1 MIATRSRRTLAIALL
16 TLAVA
21 LGGAAASRAA
31 VQPRATMALVGGT
44 LIDGHGGTP
53 LRNSVVLIA
62 GSRIIAVGTIGTLA
76 VPAGATVVSTEG
88 HYVLP
93 GLWDMHVHLMLA
105 GHGSYAHWDTAYPQA
120 IADTIMPA
128 TARQSLYAGVTSVR
142 DLGAPLDEILA
153 LRRKIAAGTLEGP
166 TIYAS
171 GPFLQKTPYPGTER
185 FRWGINGPADAR
197 AKVRRIA
204 EAGVD
209 VVKLID
215 HDQFTMEELRALVDE
230 AHARRLPV
238 IAHAHRPEEIRRG
251 LAVGVDGFEHSG
263 LQTAPAYPDDVMAA
277 LRERTAQGARGPLY
291 WTPTIDVLTHFSQRR
306 DDDEYL
312 DDPRWYADL
321 PPRIAADIRQSLQRM
336 DTLAYYRYVP
346 DREPTL
352 QRKFAQLRS
361 SGARLLIGTD
371 AGVPGNFHGYATPE
385 EMVTWVRRYGVDPME
400 TIRAATFWPAAA
412 MGVLERVGTV
422 SPGKEADIIVV
433 PRNPLLEIEVLRD
446 VRVVIK
452 AGRRVR

>member
-1 MIATRSRRTLAIALL
+1 MTRRARRSLIAALL
-16 TLAVA
+16 TLA
-21 LGGAAASRAA
+21 LGASAAAGTPPQ
-31 VQPRATMALVGGT
+31 QPSVTLALVGGT
-44 LIDGHGGTP
+44 LIDGHGGVP
-53 LRNSVVLIA
+53 LRNSVVLVA
-62 GSRIIAVGTIGTLA
+62 GSRIVAVGTVGKLA

-88 HYVLP
+88 QYVLP
-93 GLWDMHVHLMLA
+93 GLWDMHVHLMLV

-128 TARQSLYAGVTSVR
+128 AARQSLRAGVTSVR
-142 DLGAPLDEILA
+142 DLGAPLDAILA
-153 LRRKIAAGTLEGP
+153 LRRKIAAGELEGP
-166 TIYAS
+166 TVYAS

-185 FRWGINGPADAR
+185 FRWGIDGPADAR

-215 HDQFTMEELRALVDE
+215 HDQFTMDELRALVDE

-277 LRERTAQGARGPLY
+277 LQERSAQGARGPLY

-312 DDPRWYADL
+312 DDARWYADL
-321 PPRIAADIRQSLQRM
+321 PAHIAADVRQSLQRM
-336 DTLAYYRYVP
+336 DTLAYYRFVP
-346 DREPTL
+346 DRESTL
-352 QRKFAQLRS
+352 QRKFAQLRA

-385 EMVTWVRRYGVDPME
+385 EMVTWVRRYGMDPME
-400 TIRAATFWPAAA
+400 TIRAATFWPATA
-412 MGVLERVGTV
+412 MGVLDRVGTV
-422 SPGKEADIIVV
+422 SVGKQADLIVV
-433 PRNPLLEIEVLRD
+433 PRNPLQEIEVLRD
-446 VRVVIK
+446 VRTVIK